1 MYAVEDDPYCYS
13 GTTVLRNRFDIRDE
27 QVLEDL
33 ESELTTARADEP
45 LPAGAFDEA
54 HFRAVHFHL
63 FQDLYEWA
71 GETRTVRLSKG
82 ESHFCY
88 PEYIDDQLV
97 TLFGSLASD
106 IHFKG
111 LTRDDFAKKASAFLG
126 TLNVIHTFREGN
138 GRAQLSFLLLLSEN
152 AGHPLDLAQMDPA
165 AMLEAMIASFF
176 GDERPLTKILY
187 NMIF

>member
-1 MYAVEDDPYCYS
+1 MYAVEDDPYCYP
-13 GTTVLRNRFDIRDE
+13 GTTVLRNRFDIHDE

-33 ESELTTARADEP
+33 ESELTTARAEEP
-45 LPAGAFDEA
+45 LPEGALDAA

-71 GETRTVRLSKG
+71 GQTRTVRLSKG
-82 ESHFCY
+82 DSHFCY
-88 PEYIDDQLV
+88 PEHIDEQLV
-97 TLFGSLASD
+97 TLFGGLASD
-106 IHFKG
+106 NHLKR
-111 LTRDDFAKKASAFLG
+111 LTHDEFAKKGAAFLA

-152 AGHPLDLAQMDPA
+152 TGYPLDLAQMDPA

-187 NMIF
+187 DMID

>member
-1 MYAVEDDPYCYS
+1 MYAVDDDPYCYP
-13 GTTVLRNRFDIRDE
+13 GTRVLQNAFDIRDG

-45 LPAGAFDEA
+45 LPDGNLDER

-63 FQDLYEWA
+63 FQDVYHWA
-71 GETRTVRLSKG
+71 GETRTVRLSKD

-88 PEYIDDQLV
+88 PEHIDGQLA
-97 TLFGSLASD
+97 TLFSDLASGGYL
-106 IHFKG
+106 KG
-111 LTRDDFAKKASAFLG
+111 LTRDEFAAKAATFLA

-152 AGHPLDLAQMDPA
+152 AGHPLDLAQMIPA
-165 AMLEAMIASFF
+165 AMLEAMIRSFF
-176 GDERPLTKILY
+176 GDERPLMKILCDL
-187 NMIF
+187 IA

>member
-1 MYAVEDDPYCYS
+1 MYAVEDDPYCYP

-45 LPAGAFDEA
+45 LPEGVLDET
-54 HFRAVHFHL
+54 HFRAIHFHL

-82 ESHFCY
+82 TSHFCY
-88 PEYIDDQLV
+88 PEHIDNQLA
-97 TLFGSLASD
+97 TLFRGLNSD
-106 IHFKG
+106 NHLRG
-111 LTRDDFAKKASAFLG
+111 LSCGEFATKVAAFLA

-152 AGHPLDLAQMDPA
+152 AGHLLDLAQMDPA
-165 AMLEAMIASFF
+165 AMLEAMIASFY
-176 GDERPLTKILY
+176 GNEEPLTKILCDL
-187 NMIF
+187 IV

>member
-1 MYAVEDDPYCYS
+1 VYAVEDDPYCYP
-13 GTTVLRNRFDIRDE
+13 GTTVLRNAFEIRDR

-45 LPAGAFDEA
+45 LPEGGFDEA

-63 FQDLYEWA
+63 FQDVYDWA

-88 PEYIDDQLV
+88 PEHINEQLV
-97 TLFGSLASD
+97 TLFGGLASD
-106 IHFKG
+106 NHLKG
-111 LTRDDFAKKASAFLG
+111 LTRDEFATKAATFLA

-138 GRAQLSFLLLLSEN
+138 GRTQLSFLLLLGED
-152 AGHPLDLAQMDPA
+152 AGHSLDLAQMEPV

-176 GDERPLTKILY
+176 GDERPLTKILRD
-187 NMIF
+187 MIV

>member
-1 MYAVEDDPYCYS
+1 VYAVEDDPYCYPGS
-13 GTTVLRNRFDIRDE
+13 TVLRNAFDIRDG

-45 LPAGAFDEA
+45 FPEGALDEA

-88 PEYIDDQLV
+88 PEHIDDQLV
-97 TLFGSLASD
+97 TLFGGLNSD
-106 IHFKG
+106 NHLKD
-111 LTRDDFAKKASAFLG
+111 LTRDGFAKKAAAFLT

-152 AGHPLDLAQMDPA
+152 AGRPLDLAHMDPA

-176 GDERPLTKILY
+176 GDERSLTKILY
-187 NMIF
+187 DMIV

>member
-1 MYAVEDDPYCYS
+1 VYAVEDDPYCYP

-45 LPAGAFDEA
+45 LPEGALDEA

-71 GETRTVRLSKG
+71 GKTRTVRLSKG

-88 PEYIDDQLV
+88 PEHIDAQLA
-97 TLFGSLASD
+97 TLFGDLASD
-106 IHFKG
+106 NHLKR
-111 LTRDDFAKKASAFLG
+111 LTRDEFAKRVATFLA

-152 AGHPLDLAQMDPA
+152 ADHPLDLAQMDPA

-187 NMIF
+187 NMIH

>member
-1 MYAVEDDPYCYS
+1 MYAVEDDPYCYP
-13 GTTVLRNRFDIRDE
+13 GTTVLQNRFNIRDE
-27 QVLEDL
+27 QILEDL

-45 LPAGAFDEA
+45 LPEGCLDAT

-88 PEYIDDQLV
+88 PEYIDAQLV
-97 TLFGSLASD
+97 TLFDDLNLD
-106 IHFKG
+106 NHLKG
-111 LTRDDFAKKASAFLG
+111 LTRDEFAKKAAAFLA
-126 TLNVIHTFREGN
+126 TLNIIHTFREGN
-138 GRAQLSFLLLLSEN
+138 GRTQLSFILLLSEN

-176 GDERPLTKILY
+176 GDERPLIKILY
-187 NMIF
+187 GMIV